1 MTSSETF
8 VDILSKDGKKNSIA
22 GVDDVILLVMK
33 DKERLEELYQVMF
46 HEDAWVRMRAADA
59 FEKVCRIHPDWITPY
74 VDRIQSE
81 LADSQQASIRWH
93 IAQMYE
99 QVELDDQQKVRAIEW
114 LKDILSSSDIDW
126 IVSANCMSALA
137 YFARR
142 GEVNKE
148 TACVLF
154 KIQTGHTSNAV
165 KKRAD
170 YLLNEF
176 L

>member
-1 MTSSETF
+1 MTETESF
-8 VDILSKDGKKNSIA
+8 AGILSKDGKKNSIA
-22 GVDDVILLVMK
+22 GVDDVILLVLNDK
-33 DKERLEELYQVMF
+33 DRLEELYQVMF

-59 FEKVCRIHPDWITPY
+59 FEKVCRIRPDWITLFI
-74 VDRIQSE
+74 DRIQSE

-93 IAQMYE
+93 IAQIYE
-99 QVELDDQQKVRAIEW
+99 QVELNDTQKARAIEW
-114 LKDILSSSDIDW
+114 LKNILSSSDIDW

-137 YFARR
+137 FFARR
-142 GEVNKE
+142 GEVEKE
-148 TACVLF
+148 TARALF
-154 KIQTGHTSNAV
+154 NIQTEHKSNAV